1 MCGLAAIIGSLGI
14 DRTRASVERML
25 QVQAHR
31 GPDSSGSW
39 YGTVQRVD
47 VGLGFRRLKI
57 LDLSNAANQPMVS
70 QDARFVLVFNGE
82 IYNYLELCK
91 ELETCGVVFQTQG
104 DTEVLM
110 QALIAWG
117 QLLSPV

>member
-1 MCGLAAIIGSLGI
+1 MCGLAGI
-14 DRTRASVERML
+14 FGFLDTEGTCASIEQML
-25 QVQAHR
+25 QVQKHR

-39 YGTVQRVD
+39 YGTVRGTH

-70 QDARFVLVFNGE
+70 QDTRFVLVFNGE
-82 IYNYLELCK
+82 IYNYIELRK
-91 ELETCGVVFQTQG
+91 ELEACGVVFQTKG

-117 QLLSPV
+117 PTA